1 MAHTR
6 YLGDGLY
13 ADFNDGHQIVLTT
26 GSHKL
31 EEAVNIIYLEPEVYQ
46 ALVEWMDVIQQEAI
60 GG

>member
-6 YLGDGLY
+6 YLGDELY
-13 ADFNDGHQIVLTT
+13 ADFNDDHQIVLTT

-46 ALVEWMDVIQQEAI
+46 TLVEWMDVIQQEAI